1 MKRDLTITDCY
12 DNNQRCFLI
21 EGLYKFNGT
30 NTNQLRRDLN
40 LIPNSI
46 YFIKKI
52 SKDIK
57 SLSNYKDISNLYS
70 IDAGLQSFPGLYKI
84 NYFTSFLL
92 RSIIDDV
99 YIRIYMNAEPIGLDN
114 RYNFHRNECNNE
126 DNMLL
131 ELHYLSELKL
141 YKTFNS
147 RSELNIN
154 NVINFLITYIKLI
167 DTRDFIK

>member
-21 EGLYKFNGT
+21 EGLYKFNG
-30 NTNQLRRDLN
+30 NTNQLMRDLN

-57 SLSNYKDISNLYS
+57 SLNSYKDISNLYL
-70 IDAGLQSFPGLYKI
+70 IDSGLQSFPGLYKI

-92 RSIIDDV
+92 RSIINDV
-99 YIRIYMNAEPIGLDN
+99 YIRIYINGEPIGLDN
-114 RYNFHRNECNNE
+114 KYKFHKNDCDDE

-147 RSELNIN
+147 RSKLKIN
-154 NVINFLITYIKLI
+154 NVINFLMTYIKLI